1 MDAEAMK
8 AQHAWYVR
16 NCARSPEAMAFRDFL
31 SHHLVQLDDTRV
43 TNLDC
48 LAFHETAP
56 EERVEGKTPRQLL
69 QRLDRMLD
77 RYSGTPASDDCF
89 EQNILFARDEF
100 ALDPIDVEILLLIL
114 RYEHNPRLDR
124 LADEVAYAIRGPR
137 AAAALIGV
145 ETHMVLGRLSP
156 GSPLIDQGII
166 TLEDDAHAHKCF
178 AGREGS
184 IRLSPPLRRVMDLP
198 FSSREEWANATV
210 GPPITTPL
218 GWEDFEHLGAER
230 DFAARLLRGAARGR
244 AEGLN
249 LLLHGPV
256 GTGKTEFCQVLAR
269 QVGCTLWSIGEKD
282 QEGGEPS
289 RRERLA
295 GLRLAQRLLKGRA
308 NAMLLFDE
316 AEDIL
321 ARPGGFT
328 ERRRD
333 ESKVFVNRIMEGNRV
348 PVLWTCNDVGQIDA
362 AVLRR
367 MTLALEVKTPT
378 RNQRDQ

>member
-31 SHHLVQLDDTRV
+31 SHHLVQLDDMGV
-43 TNLDC
+43 TNPDS
-48 LAFHETAP
+48 LAFLETAP
-56 EERVEGKTPRQLL
+56 EERVKGKTPRQHL
-69 QRLDRMLD
+69 QRLDLMLD
-77 RYSGTPASDDCF
+77 RYSAAPASDDCF

-145 ETHMVLGRLSP
+145 ETHIVLGRLSP

-178 AGREGS
+178 AGREGAFGYRPRS
-184 IRLSPPLRRVMDLP
+184 RRVMDLP
-198 FSSREEWANATV
+198 FSSRERMGFKHATV

-230 DFAARLLRGAARGR
+230 DFCRPSPAWGSARAGGR
-244 AEGLN
+244 ATQSA
-249 LLLHGPV
+249 LLHGPV
-256 GTGKTEFCQVLAR
+256 GTGKTQSFVRC
-269 QVGCTLWSIGEKD
+269 S
-282 QEGGEPS
+282 QET
-289 RRERLA
+289 
-295 GLRLAQRLLKGRA
+295 GRA
-308 NAMLLFDE
+308 
-316 AEDIL
+316 
-321 ARPGGFT
+321 ARSGP
-328 ERRRD
+328 
-333 ESKVFVNRIMEGNRV
+333 
-348 PVLWTCNDVGQIDA
+348 
-362 AVLRR
+362 
-367 MTLALEVKTPT
+367 
-378 RNQRDQ
+378 